1 MRACRADQTKKTKM
15 KLRLITLTA
24 TCAAMLATIS
34 IANAQEPAE
43 KDAGGNRHRHHKWG
57 NSLEHMTKTL
67 DLTPEQQAKIG
78 PILEQAKPQM
88 KAAHQESK
96 EKMKTVRDNIRSQIR
111 PILTPAQQQ
120 KWDAI
125 QKAREATCASP
136 GSIARCQEQ

>member
-1 MRACRADQTKKTKM
+1 
-15 KLRLITLTA
+15 
-24 TCAAMLATIS
+24 MLGAIS

-43 KDAGGNRHRHHKWG
+43 KDSSGNRPRHHQWG

-67 DLTPEQQAKIG
+67 DLTPEQQAKIR

-96 EKMKTVRDNIRSQIR
+96 EKMKAVRDNIRSQIR
-111 PILTPAQQQ
+111 PILTPVQQQ

-125 QKAREATCASP
+125 HKARDDMRKAREELREAAK
-136 GSIARCQEQ
+136 Q